1 MSKQKKY
8 RSRDYHGYW
17 ETIKTLP
24 TLQAKWEYTW
34 ENWNVQIL
42 SVAFI
47 IVFVSSV
54 AISNYRNNIPVYLHG
69 AFVNILTVD
78 QAEDQSDYLDQA
90 FLHDYLGLPE
100 DENITM
106 SYSSNMLLDLSGN
119 TEISESSY
127 NTIAKLDANIPSNEI
142 DYFLMTDNVV
152 TWIHGRYGEAFLDL
166 REFLTEEEMV
176 LYGDR
181 LRYTQE
187 NVPIAIDVSDSKI
200 LANMNMVADAPVCF
214 SWFAYVEDVDHM
226 RPFFEF
232 LMRTLS

>member
-8 RSRDYHGYW
+8 RSRDYHSYL
-17 ETIKTLP
+17 ETVKALP

-34 ENWNVQIL
+34 DNWYALIVGMALLIF
-42 SVAFI
+42 FI
-47 IVFVSSV
+47 ITMAVS
-54 AISNYRNNIPVYLHG
+54 IYNNSAPVYLNG
-69 AFVNILTVD
+69 EFVNIVSTD
-78 QAEDQSDYLDQA
+78 QAEQYQEDYLEQA
-90 FLHDYLGLPE
+90 FLRDYLAIPE
-100 DENITM
+100 DDRTVIT
-106 SYSSNMLLDLSGN
+106 YSNNLLLDFGDD
-119 TEISESSY
+119 TEAATTNY
-127 NTIAKLDANIPSNEI
+127 NTINQINVHMAAHEV
-142 DYFLMTDNVV
+142 DYFLMTDNV
-152 TWIHGRYGEAFLDL
+152 IDILNEHYEAFLDL

-232 LMRTLS
+232 LMSTLS